1 MEEHSYWEQ
10 IEQYFA
16 NKRGSALILSPKDWP
31 LVSSWEER
39 HIPLEVIY
47 EGIDKAFTR
56 FEEKATPVQRRK
68 MQTLTYCKYDV
79 EHEWKVWK
87 EQHPEIREPDAQ
99 ELFETECRRLIT
111 KLRSTI
117 NQLQNYAVNPHYAD
131 IREALL
137 AAAEM
142 LASYITRLEQA
153 VDEVVIA
160 ELREEIRDVEQGLI
174 THLEQ
179 GIPEKIRQTLY
190 AKAEARVASHKGHMN
205 DTVYQ
210 ETLQLAFLQEL
221 HKTYPLPSFL

>member
-10 IEQYFA
+10 IEHYFV

-47 EGIDKAFTR
+47 KGIDKAFTR

-68 MQTLTYCKYDV
+68 MQTLSYCRYDV
-79 EHEWKVWK
+79 EQEWKVWK
-87 EQHPEIREPDAQ
+87 EQHPELREPDAQ
-99 ELFETECRRLIT
+99 ELFEAERRRLIT
-111 KLRSTI
+111 KLRGTI
-117 NQLQNYAVNPHYAD
+117 NQLQNYAANPHYAD
-131 IREALL
+131 IHEALL
-137 AAAEM
+137 AAAET
-142 LASYITRLEQA
+142 LASYIMSLEQA
-153 VDEVVIA
+153 EDEALIA
-160 ELREEIRDVEQGLI
+160 ELREAIHDVEQNLI

-179 GIPEKIRQTLY
+179 GLPEKIRQTLY
-190 AKAEARVASHKGHMN
+190 TKAEARVSSHKDHMT
-205 DTVYQ
+205 DSVYQ